1 MKKKK
6 NIPVADDANS
16 VGEIHDTSSAEEVKK
31 GEADGSDASLCDGE
45 QIQIK
50 QTAKEALESEK
61 EGTPVLFE
69 VSEEEPAVSRKP
81 RKPLFK
87 KETIKKFFSHQGS
100 KAAVA
105 LVAVFALAALIVTA
119 VNLATKDK
127 VTSNEGSEKQIA
139 MLSIFDRGTHAEHYE
154 TLDDG
159 REVHL
164 VHKNDALIGYC
175 VFLDV
180 QGFVGNIKLAVG
192 IDANLCTYG
201 VRILSMSETQGSGAK
216 IKTGEF
222 LERFNGLSQDEITK
236 KVDVIAG
243 ATVSSEAVKSA
254 VASALEINLD
264 LGDIAAEK
272 GVELLLPDEFEEEES
287 ISADESE
294 SVSSTE
300 DSTVGAS
307 DGESS
312 EVLTNDTEGSVTPE
326 TNDPEETTDA
336 KFVHNG
342 GEKYHDY
349 VVEAT
354 TVDDRYVIEI
364 PKEEETSAS
373 AEQAS
378 ENN

>member
-1 MKKKK
+1 MGIYNDIVERKEK
-6 NIPVADDANS
+6 IS
-16 VGEIHDTSSAEEVKK
+16 LVGLGYVGMPI
-31 GEADGSDASLCDGE
+31 
-45 QIQIK
+45 
-50 QTAKEALESEK
+50 
-61 EGTPVLFE
+61 
-69 VSEEEPAVSRKP
+69 
-81 RKPLFK
+81 
-87 KETIKKFFSHQGS
+87 
-100 KAAVA
+100 AVA
-105 LVAVFALAALIVTA
+105 FA
-119 VNLATKDK
+119 
-127 VTSNEGSEKQIA
+127 
-139 MLSIFDRGTHAEHYE
+139 
-154 TLDDG
+154 
-159 REVHL
+159 
-164 VHKNDALIGYC
+164 
-175 VFLDV
+175 
-180 QGFVGNIKLAVG
+180 
-192 IDANLCTYG
+192 
-201 VRILSMSETQGSGAK
+201 
-216 IKTGEF
+216 
-222 LERFNGLSQDEITK
+222 K

-294 SVSSTE
+294 SVSYTE